1 MRINAERLHGTRKRS
16 GRWGARAGYLVY
28 TLAAAAITL
37 WLLFPAESV
46 QRLLVR
52 ALEGLVPGVEWR
64 IGSVKWHLPLIL
76 RVENLAGYTEP
87 ASATPSL
94 LIDRL
99 DIRPDWRTSFREQA
113 LWGSYHAQIASGV
126 IDGRLGHQAQR
137 QGYVLYGT
145 ARSVQVASIPLLAK
159 RLGRN
164 LQGTISAAY
173 EGKGCP
179 GTGNPCQWKV
189 QCKIEHGRLALVRPV
204 LHHTALPFSL
214 VSMLLRGEGR
224 EMSIAEGKIESPLGN
239 GWFNGTVVLEA
250 DTIQSQLNLRGGFYP
265 QPAFFEGI
273 ENTVALQSVRIE
285 LQEQP
290 LPFSLSGTLL
300 HPGIYFEHLAMQ
312 MNALEKEMR

>member
-1 MRINAERLHGTRKRS
+1 MRINAERRQKTRKES
-16 GRWGARAGYLVY
+16 GRWGTRAGYLAY
-28 TLAAAAITL
+28 TLFAAAITL

-52 ALEGLVPGVEWR
+52 SLGGLVPGVEWR
-64 IGSVKWHLPLIL
+64 IGSVKWRLPLIL
-76 RVENLAGYTEP
+76 RVENVAGYMEP
-87 ASATPSL
+87 DSKTPSL

-99 DIRPDWRTSFREQA
+99 DIRPAWRTSFREQA
-113 LWGSYHAQIASGV
+113 LWASYRLQIASGV
-126 IDGRLGHQAQR
+126 IDGRLGRQAQK
-137 QGYVLYGT
+137 QGYTLHGT

-173 EGKGCP
+173 EARGCP
-179 GTGNPCQWKV
+179 GAGTPCQWKV
-189 QCKIEHGRLALVRPV
+189 QCKLEQGRLALVRPV
-204 LHHTALPFSL
+204 LQQTALPFSL
-214 VSMLLRGEGR
+214 VSMLLRGAGR
-224 EMSIAEGKIESPLGN
+224 EMTIAEGKIVSPLGN
-239 GWFNGTVVLEA
+239 GWFNGTVLLEA
-250 DTIQSQLNLRGGFYP
+250 DPIQSRLKLRGGFHP

-300 HPGIYFEHLAMQ
+300 HPGIHFEQLAMQ
-312 MNALEKEMR
+312 MNALEEEMR